1 MLRFLLRSPKKLF
14 FAASF
19 LFSIFFAGSLSS
31 QTANYGPIKVAGEST
46 MILNN
51 KRDIYHEKNSTVR
64 QKMIEKAVYDAIEQ
78 GTKQKISSIE
88 EHMQYS
94 NSVSHSFEDVF
105 EDYLSS
111 SLVQRNVE
119 WVRTGNYKFVR
130 VENEKGDK
138 TRKWKCMVEGTV
150 TNLDPNKLN
159 PSTEKPRTGNDY
171 YITRKSYNIVHINA
185 GSDDNIQIGDKFV
198 AFKYKGKKALTGIN
212 MKAKAM
218 GLISITN
225 VEGNYSEGRILRGIY
240 GVKEAHQAKK
250 YNFRKSRS
258 GLEYKWGSS
267 YEQINTTDIG
277 DLESSLNTTSHSVY
291 FYYFS
296 YISRV
301 GFKLGG
307 SYYDINKKYT
317 IPNQSD
323 YKVDSTAVAFSPE
336 FNLNY
341 SIGLVPDFIF
351 LVPNASLGYL
361 FFMDSKESILDK
373 PDGAWDVNVMVEADM
388 SVHLRLWSF
397 DFIGG
402 IAYKYINDYPELS
415 NFYPHFGVAYNFVR
429 YAKKA
434 LLAE

>member
-1 MLRFLLRSPKKLF
+1 MIRFLLRSFEKQSLPGL
-14 FAASF
+14 F
-19 LFSIFFAGSLSS
+19 LFCLLYSGSLWAQGDNSVRV
-31 QTANYGPIKVAGEST
+31 TGES
-46 MILNN
+46 IQFINN
-51 KRDIYHEKNSTVR
+51 KGDIYLKKNRDAR
-64 QKMIEKAVYDAIEQ
+64 QEMIEAAVFDAIDKGASQ
-78 GTKQKISSIE
+78 RVSSIV
-88 EHMQYS
+88 EHMNYS
-94 NSVSHSFEDVF
+94 NSVSNSFEDVF

-111 SLVQRNVE
+111 SLKQMNVE
-119 WVRTGNYKFVR
+119 WVRNSSYKFSR
-130 VENEKGDK
+130 MEIEKGDK
-138 TRKWKCMVEGTV
+138 GRKWKCIVEGTV
-150 TNLDPNKLN
+150 RNLDPTRLN
-159 PSTEKPRTGNDY
+159 PPSEKPKTDNDY

-185 GSDDNIQIGDKFV
+185 GSDDDIQIGDKFV

-250 YNFRKSRS
+250 YNFKKSRS

-277 DLESSLNTTSHSVY
+277 DLESSLNTTSHSLY
-291 FYYFS
+291 YYYFS

-307 SYYDINKKYT
+307 SYYDINKEYT
-317 IPNQSD
+317 DPDQGD
-323 YKVDSTAVAFSPE
+323 YKTDSTAVAFSPE

-341 SIGLVPDFIF
+341 SIGLVPDFVF
-351 LVPNASLGYL
+351 LVPNATLGYL
-361 FFMDSKESILDK
+361 FVMDNKESIFDK
-373 PDGAWDVNVMVEADM
+373 PDGAWDVDLILEADM

-402 IAYKYINDYPELS
+402 IGYKYINDYPELS
-415 NFYPHFGVAYNFVR
+415 NFYPHFGVAYNFVK